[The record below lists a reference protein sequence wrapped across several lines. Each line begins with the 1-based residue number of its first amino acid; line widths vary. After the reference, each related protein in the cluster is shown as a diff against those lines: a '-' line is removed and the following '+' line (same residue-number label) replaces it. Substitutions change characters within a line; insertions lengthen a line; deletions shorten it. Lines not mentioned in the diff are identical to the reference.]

1 MWIRSQNKELLV
13 DVDNFNVIQDDY
25 YYTYAIN
32 SGVEDN
38 AYYELGEYKTKERAL
53 EVLDEI
59 QKAIEQS
66 QTEETKFSFYGNTA
80 AHNAAKTWRYNKVFQ
95 MPKE

>member
-1 MWIRSQNKELLV
+1 MWVRSQNKELLV

-59 QKAIEQS
+59 QKAIEDLPTDTTMYGAMMS
-66 QTEETKFSFYGNTA
+66 VFDLMKCSFD
-80 AHNAAKTWRYNKVFQ
+80 KVFQ

>member
-53 EVLDEI
+53 EILDEI
-59 QKAIEQS
+59 QGKIEKS
-66 QTEETKFSFYGNTA
+66 LIETTVFET
-80 AHNAAKTWRYNKVFQ
+80 RYQYKEVFQ

>member
-25 YYTYAIN
+25 YYTYMIN

-53 EVLDEI
+53 EILDEI
-59 QKAIEQS
+59 QKEIDGLSTDATIYEAMMS
-66 QTEETKFSFYGNTA
+66 TFDLMKCSF
-80 AHNAAKTWRYNKVFQ
+80 KKVYQ
-95 MPKE
+95 MPEK